1 MATPFVRVDLSDEA
15 RDFRPFALEPG
26 VPMLDRSN
34 ANARILFRWLGGM
47 VAEPEWEGDSV
58 SFYVQNDRGGRL
70 EEVVCQPASQ
80 ADLNGPLKR
89 DLETLKERI
98 ERVKPE
104 TATERAVKKM
114 LRRSFAELVEA
125 PQGTEPPAAGDAEL
139 DCYFFRYRDVQGRWR
154 LVWCWGYRRGDQEP
168 APAVVCS
175 RAECNLLF
183 VRRPNQSPKCPCC
196 EAGLVAGLR
205 RKGLGK
211 KAALLY
217 LLLFLISA
225 ALLFWLVR
233 PQGLQITPEKLDMV
247 VGQII
252 DLKVE
257 PPSDEPVRITSPDP
271 AVVEITK
278 ENRLIARSQGT
289 VDVRVSRANQSGMVE
304 VTVTQSKFESIA
316 VDPARVEVAV
326 DDSIRTRVMARIA
339 EDESSRKVE
348 IAPDLLSCDR
358 RPSARYAAFDPASMR
373 LRGLMP
379 TDPDWPQTL
388 AFGFRGHRCSAPV
401 EVVLPPFDLAL
412 EPAGPIDLP
421 LGQQMG
427 LEGLATYKKS
437 GRRVQVSAG
446 RMTFAGRRPPDCV
459 PGLELRGNKV
469 AALKSGAG
477 PLEVYATY
485 FDRQSPPVVFR
496 SVDAQPVTL
505 RLEVDR
511 SERIVDETGRVI
523 LSGTASPAAGGTA
536 SPAAGGTAS
545 SGDVDLVPELAKYTS
560 SDPSVVKIDERTGA
574 FRATAAGEAT
584 ITASHPAAGEPV
596 SLTLSV
602 AAPPSRDRPVAV
614 RILTDQDQ
622 PVRFPVGAEFD
633 DFYVEAEYADGFTRL
648 VTKKATLRTPEPPQD
663 ALVTPHEGRLV
674 GVRPGQTTITA
685 EFEGVRSEKPLQ
697 AEVTGALDVDRIAIV
712 PAKMVLLPGETVA
725 MDVIGY
731 KGVGEDG
738 RSVGIIT
745 GLGNIVWSSSDPQ
758 IALIEGRFIT
768 GVNLGQGA
776 VTAQLDGVVSQPVP
790 VDVVRSIA
798 DALVIDRQSVRIRV
812 GEGIR
817 IGTDLLVWR
826 GDMDISRQ
834 CTVTPALPGVVRYVP
849 EIHSLVG
856 VAPGASAVAFTF
868 GDKLANAMVEVLPA
882 MGAIDGEVI
891 VEPARGTLAPG
902 QALGLRVLV
911 VGPSGE
917 RIDRTASA
925 VLSSSDPN
933 VLTIQG
939 NLACAVG
946 PGTAEITATLPGTES
961 TGGAYLLVTNDEIS
975 RLIVEPP
982 QAAISTGEMLR
993 LRILGRAP
1001 SGTHE
1006 MFPQPGLTLTPAGP
1020 DPESIRIVGP
1030 REVRAIVAGQAVVA
1044 VDWRNRLSQQV
1055 AVTVTDEVLT
1065 DLRIEPARAV
1075 IHPGQPLVYQVTGLR
1090 GGRRR
1095 VLGPEHGV
1103 QLFVDNHDVAQVI
1116 DDLAVRA
1123 NSPGRTSVVASVG
1136 GQRAGASLEVTS
1148 GRGPGGGDVLI
1159 GGTDSITY
1167 YGPGGGYWSSGR
1179 GGYWDNGYRYFDG
1192 DRWIYGPDY
1201 IEDVFIPPP
1210 ADPLGLR
1217 FDPELLRLSPNSPP
1231 TLVRVFERLA
1241 DGRLGREVTAEEN
1254 LEITEPPG
1262 VVALERTANGPR
1274 LRPVAQGQVRLGARL
1289 GNLTA
1294 DPLFVHVGNLAPGLA
1309 RLLVA
1314 PDPLTLWSG
1323 QTGTFGGVMID
1334 PGGGQLPLEI
1344 DYRVTSATNPGVVSL
1359 AGDRTIRALSE
1370 GATQVVVTA
1379 VNPGGAFDGLST
1391 AATVQVTGADPLW
1404 IEPSSLSLRVGQV
1417 TRPLAVMAQTA
1428 DGLAYQL
1435 SANLHSM
1442 DPQVLARDPAA
1453 PGRFVAHGLG
1463 RTQIRASHRGR
1474 EAFAEVTVSGRRF
1487 VEVREIKDSLTGDAQ
1502 LFEIALE
1509 VLAATPE
1516 GPLEYRVYVA
1526 GQARAG
1532 DWVAARAED
1541 GQLRTVLRSP
1551 RIPYGPPGSVYRL
1564 IIEVR
1569 GTGGDS
1575 VPPAAE
1581 DAVQQYPFSFRLK
1594 QQVER
1599 ADPDIQRGG
1608 RLD

>member
-58 SFYVQNDRGGRL
+58 SFYVQDDRGGRL

-80 ADLNGPLKR
+80 ADLKGPLKR

-114 LRRSFAELVEA
+114 LSRSFADLVEA
-125 PQGTEPPAAGDAEL
+125 PQSTEL

-168 APAVVCS
+168 APAVLCS

-196 EAGLVAGLR
+196 EAGLVARLR

-225 ALLFWLVR
+225 ALLFWLLR
-233 PQGLQITPEKLDMV
+233 PPGLQVTPEKLEMV

-278 ENRLIARSQGT
+278 QNRLIARSQGA
-289 VDVRVSRANQSGMVE
+289 VDVRVSRANQSGTVE
-304 VTVTQSKFESIA
+304 VTVAQSKFESIA

-326 DDSIRTRVMARIA
+326 DDSIRTRVMAGIA
-339 EDESSRKVE
+339 ADESSRKVE
-348 IAPDLLSCDR
+348 IAPDLLTCDQ
-358 RPSARYAAFDPASMR
+358 RPSARYAVFDPASMR

-379 TDPDWPQTL
+379 TDPDSPQAL

-401 EVVLPPFDLAL
+401 EVVLSPFDLAL

-437 GRRVQVSAG
+437 GRRVRVPAG
-446 RMTFAGRRPPDCV
+446 RMTFDGRRPPDSV

-511 SERIVDETGRVI
+511 SERIVGETGRVI

-536 SPAAGGTAS
+536 S
-545 SGDVDLVPELAKYTS
+545 SGHIDLVPDLAEYTS
-560 SDPSVVKIDERTGA
+560 SDPTVVKIDERTGA

-584 ITASHPAAGEPV
+584 ITASHLAAGEPV

-602 AAPPSRDRPVAV
+602 AEPPSDDRPVAV

-622 PVRFPVGAEFD
+622 PLRFPVGAEFD

-663 ALVTPHEGRLV
+663 AVVAPHKGRLV
-674 GVRPGQTTITA
+674 GVRPGRTTISA
-685 EFEGVRSEKPLQ
+685 EFEGVRSKDPLE
-697 AEVTGALDVDRIAIV
+697 AEVTATLDVDQIAVV
-712 PAKMVLLPGETVA
+712 PAKITLLPGETVA
-725 MDVIGY
+725 MDVVGY
-731 KGVGEDG
+731 KGVGEDA

-745 GLGNIVWSSSDPQ
+745 GLGSIVWRSSDPQ
-758 IALIEGRFIT
+758 VARVEGRYLT

-776 VTAQLDGVVSQPVP
+776 VTAQLDGVVSQPAP

-798 DALVIDRQSVRIRV
+798 DAMVIDRQSVRIRV

-817 IGTDLLVWR
+817 IGTDLLVSR

-882 MGAIDGEVI
+882 VGVIDGEVL

-902 QALGLRVLV
+902 QALDLRVLV

-933 VLTIQG
+933 TLTIQG

-946 PGTAEITATLPGTES
+946 PGTAGITATLPGTES

-975 RLIVEPP
+975 QLIVEPP
-982 QAAISTGEMLR
+982 QAAISTGDLLR

-1001 SGTHE
+1001 SGTYE
-1006 MFPQPGLTLTPAGP
+1006 MFPQPDLTLTPAGP
-1020 DPESIRIVGP
+1020 NPESIRIVGP
-1030 REVRAIVAGQAVVA
+1030 RQLRAITAGQAGVA
-1044 VDWRNRLSQQV
+1044 VDWRKRLSQQV
-1055 AVTVTDEVLT
+1055 AVTVTEEVLT

-1159 GGTDSITY
+1159 PGTDTITY

-1210 ADPLGLR
+1210 ADVVGLR

-1231 TLVRVFERLA
+1231 TPVRVFERLA
-1241 DGRLGREVTAEEN
+1241 DGRLGREVTAEAN
-1254 LEITEPPG
+1254 LEITDPPG
-1262 VVALERTANGPR
+1262 VVALEKTADGPR

-1314 PDPLTLWSG
+1314 PDPLTLWPG

-1359 AGDRTIRALSE
+1359 AGDQTVSALSE

-1379 VNPGGAFDGLST
+1379 VNPGSAFDGLST
-1391 AATVQVTGADPLW
+1391 AATVQVTGSDPLW
-1404 IEPSSLSLRVGQV
+1404 IEPSSMSLRVGQV
-1417 TRPLAVMAQTA
+1417 TPPLAVMAQAA
-1428 DGLAYQL
+1428 DGLAYQV
-1435 SANLHSM
+1435 SANLQSM
-1442 DPQVLARDPAA
+1442 DPQVLARDPAT
-1453 PGRFVAHGLG
+1453 PGRFVANGLG
-1463 RTQIRASHRGR
+1463 GTQIRASHRGR

-1502 LFEIALE
+1502 LFDIGLE
-1509 VLAATPE
+1509 VLAAGSE
-1516 GPLEYRVYVA
+1516 GPLEYRVYAA
-1526 GQARAG
+1526 GQAPAE

-1564 IIEVR
+1564 IIEAR
-1569 GTGGDS
+1569 STGDDS
-1575 VPPAAE
+1575 VPPAAGE
-1581 DAVQQYPFSFRLK
+1581 AVQQYPFSFRLK

-1599 ADPDIQRGG
+1599 ADPDIQRGD